1 MLQNIHVKNLALIDE
16 ADLDLGEGFNAL
28 TGETGAGKSILLG
41 SVSLA
46 LGGKYQ
52 SDMLRNEEQ
61 PALAELA
68 FTVDEP
74 ELIRALARLDVVPVD
89 GMVVLTR
96 RMNKKKSVS
105 RINGE
110 TVPVSLVRQVARLLI
125 DVHGQHDSQQL
136 LSRRHHLSLVDGYG
150 DETLDAQLKKVS
162 QLYGSF
168 QSKKKAYE
176 SFSMDESAR
185 LRQIDLLTHEV
196 GELEEADLQCG
207 EDEALEEQYRIMSGA
222 EKAREAL
229 QGAHYYVSA
238 EDDEGALS
246 RIGMAL
252 QCLAGAA
259 DMPEGKK
266 LYDLLSD
273 VESTLQDC
281 AFELDRLREEM
292 DFSDEQM
299 YEVQQRLDTINR
311 LKARYGRTIPDILA
325 YLEEGRSRL
334 AALQDYDR
342 QTEALRADMEKTRHE
357 LEKECQSL
365 TQLRKKTAQA
375 LASALEKELED
386 LNFLQARLSIEIV
399 PLSHISSTGADE
411 VRILL
416 STNPGEPLRLLSEI
430 ASGGELSRVMLAFK
444 TLLADRDQTPT
455 LIFDEIDTGISG
467 ITAGRVAEKLSLL
480 GRRRQVICITHL
492 PPIAAA
498 ADTHFFIEK
507 NVSGGRTQT
516 HIYRLDEEGSV
527 RELAR
532 MLGGEKITEHMLQ
545 SARELKGVRQ

>member
-68 FTVDEP
+68 FTVDDP

-110 TVPVSLVRQVARLLI
+110 TVPASLVRQVARLLI

-136 LSRRHHLSLVDGYG
+136 LSRRHHMSLVDGYG
-150 DETLDAQLKKVS
+150 DEALDAQLKKVS
-162 QLYGSF
+162 QLYDSF
-168 QSKKKAYE
+168 QLKMKAYE

-207 EDEALEEQYRIMSGA
+207 EDETLEEQYRIMSGA
-222 EKAREAL
+222 EKAKDAL

-238 EDDEGALS
+238 EGDEGALS

-252 QCLAGAA
+252 RCLSGAA

-281 AFELDRLREEM
+281 VFDLDRLREEM

-311 LKARYGRTIPDILA
+311 LKARYGRTIPDILS
-325 YLEEGRSRL
+325 YLEEGHSRL

-342 QTEALRADMEKTRHE
+342 QSEALRADMEKIRHE
-357 LEKECQSL
+357 LEKECQKL

-375 LASALEKELED
+375 LASALENELED

-399 PLSHISSTGADE
+399 PLGHISSTGADE

-444 TLLADRDQTPT
+444 TLLADKDQTPT

-492 PPIAAA
+492 PQIAAA

-507 NVSGGRTQT
+507 NVSDGRTQT
-516 HIYRLDEEGSV
+516 HIYRLDEEGSA